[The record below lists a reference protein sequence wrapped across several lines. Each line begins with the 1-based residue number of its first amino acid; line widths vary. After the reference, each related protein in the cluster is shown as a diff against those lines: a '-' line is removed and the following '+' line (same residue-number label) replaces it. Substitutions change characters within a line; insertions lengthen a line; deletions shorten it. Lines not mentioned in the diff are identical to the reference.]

1 MSKIVIDK
9 FDKYFNH
16 ESFLEAALIAV
27 GAAKMLQDEEREWLR
42 KLHGAAVQ
50 SNNKQLIDAITQTLN
65 AANPT
70 DYSKLNQIVM
80 EAIVKNN
87 T

>member
-1 MSKIVIDK
+1 MSKIVSDK
-9 FDKYFNH
+9 FDKYFNQ

-27 GAAKMLQDEEREWLR
+27 AAAKMLQDAEREWLR

-50 SNNKQLIDAITQTLN
+50 SNNKPLIDAITKVLN

-70 DYSKLNQIVM
+70 DYNTLNQIVM

>member
-1 MSKIVIDK
+1 MSKIVSDK
-9 FDKYFNH
+9 FDKYFNQ

-27 GAAKMLQDEEREWLR
+27 GAAKMLQDSEREWLR

-50 SNNKQLIDAITQTLN
+50 SNNKPLTDAITQTLN

-70 DYSKLNQIVM
+70 DYNKLNQLVM

>member
-1 MSKIVIDK
+1 MSKIVSDK

-27 GAAKMLQDEEREWLR
+27 GAAKILQDAEREWLR

-50 SNNKQLIDAITQTLN
+50 SNNKPLTDAITQILN